1 MLKCHTSR
9 FYLRDLV
16 VLTRRSVRYVGLLG
30 PKPRRE
36 KLVTEVERTNAGW
49 YRKQIDRLHAPAGLD
64 IGAEGPTG
72 IALSIGTEMQG
83 VQAGRGPWAP
93 GFPYAP
99 HYSLSSL
106 YFSAGRT

>member
-36 KLVTEVERTNAGW
+36 KRVTELERTNAGW
-49 YRKQIDRLHAPAGLD
+49 DRKQIDRLHAPAGLD
-64 IGAEGPTG
+64 IGAEGPAG
-72 IALSIGTEMQG
+72 IALSIVAEMQA
-83 VQAGRGPWAP
+83 VLAGR
-93 GFPYAP
+93 
-99 HYSLSSL
+99 
-106 YFSAGRT
+106 SAGSLRFRNAPIYATSSSVSSAA